1 MKNVIKLLKVQASSV
16 TSSADMKAP
25 QGSADVGRKPTLQR
39 CATLLKAFFDLESQ
53 IDSVPLT
60 AMSGGVKMTGGAK
73 CAVLPGEW
81 LITALHK
88 IGINPFTVNRHLF

>member
-60 AMSGGVKMTGGAK
+60 AMTGGAK